1 MSGYRER
8 GPRNHTVRQRVVG
21 TAVLVALV
29 VIVVPILIDFRQGDD
44 ESIRSTNIPAKPEG
58 YHVEV
63 LSLPG
68 IDDGVRA
75 DEEGVGDDTAKA
87 AAESTEEATNESA
100 NESGGI
106 SSAVV
111 SKAPALG
118 GAGETPDTK
127 AVPSLTDLPAPEAWI
142 VQVGSFGS
150 EPNALALR
158 DKLRGKGYAAFVE
171 TVRLGDRRVLR
182 VGVGP
187 QMSKSKSESLRDKL
201 ESEMGLSGL
210 VVSYTGDD

>member
-21 TAVLVALV
+21 TAVLVALA

-63 LSLPG
+63 LRLPSIDTG
-68 IDDGVRA
+68 IDTGDQ
-75 DEEGVGDDTAKA
+75 EGSVVVGDDAAKPVT
-87 AAESTEEATNESA
+87 ESAEEAANESA
-100 NESGGI
+100 DEPAGT
-106 SSAVV
+106 SATAVR
-111 SKAPALG
+111 
-118 GAGETPDTK
+118 ETPEQ
-127 AVPSLTDLPAPEAWI
+127 PLTDLPAPEAWI

-150 EPNALALR
+150 EQNALALR
-158 DKLRGKGYAAFVE
+158 DKLRGKGYTAFIE
-171 TVRLGDRRVLR
+171 TVHLDGRRVVR

-187 QMSKSKSESLRDKL
+187 EMLKSKSEALRDKL
-201 ESEMGLSGL
+201 ASDMGLSGL
-210 VVSYTGDD
+210 VVSYTGDE